1 MKIFERKYMYII
13 LIYSCFTSIIA
24 TAQEGRVII
33 RQDERIE
40 QLIEIKKALNKADDG
55 EKRYRIQIYS
65 GTLSGARNTIASFKL
80 NFPDWYCD
88 IKFETPNYKVYIGK
102 YKTRLEADR
111 QLTILKEKYPN
122 AIIPAPL

>member
-1 MKIFERKYMYII
+1 MKIIEHKYIYII
-13 LIYSCFTSIIA
+13 LIYSCLTSALA
-24 TAQEGRVII
+24 TAQEGEVTI

-40 QLIEIKKALNKADDG
+40 RLIEIKKALNKADDG

-65 GTLSGARNTIASFKL
+65 GTLSGARNTMASFKL
-80 NFPDWYCD
+80 NFSGWYCD

-111 QLTILKEKYPN
+111 QLVILKEKYPN